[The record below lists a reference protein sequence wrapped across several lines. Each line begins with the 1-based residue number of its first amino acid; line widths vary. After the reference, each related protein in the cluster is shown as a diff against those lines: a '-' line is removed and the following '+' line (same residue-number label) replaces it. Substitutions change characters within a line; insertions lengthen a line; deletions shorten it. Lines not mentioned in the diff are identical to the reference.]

1 MNKSD
6 YISSRLSNNK
16 DDRESSIKLNMD
28 AELRGSI
35 GEKEANRIIK
45 LVDTEKQRSW

>member
-6 YISSRLSNNK
+6 YISTRLLNNK
-16 DDRESSIKLNMD
+16 DDRETSTKLNMD

-35 GEKEANRIIK
+35 GEREANRIIE
-45 LVDTEKQRSW
+45 LVDKEKQRG